1 MNKILA
7 ACLGISI
14 LANVILGLLYVG
26 QRTMVTNAEEKNK
39 ETQKQMIRLNSE
51 SNKKEKALHTF
62 QQNEAYYEIEQSEEV
77 KGFVDETFRKL
88 FNYNNQNYGARFDQV
103 HNKLAESVISKL
115 KASGETGST
124 QIEFSNEVKSLNVYL
139 SAVKKDNAKA
149 LVNMETQYSV
159 GGSQFPR
166 KNQMYEVT
174 LVQNGDKWVVD
185 KLELMG
191 AFEPFVEN

>member
-1 MNKILA
+1 M
-7 ACLGISI
+7 
-14 LANVILGLLYVG
+14 YVG
-26 QRTMVTNAEEKNK
+26 QRTMVTQAQEKNN
-39 ETQKQMIRLNSE
+39 ETKKQIDHLKNE

-62 QQNEAYYEIEQSEEV
+62 QQNEAYYEIEHSEEV
-77 KGFVDETFRKL
+77 KSFIDGTFREL
-88 FNYNNQNYGARFDQV
+88 FNYSNKNYAARFDQV

-124 QIEFSNEVKSLNVYL
+124 QIEFNNVVKSLNVYL
-139 SAVKKDNAKA
+139 SAIEKDQAKA